1 MAFDENGTARV
12 LEIED
17 DGPVRII
24 RLNRPQQLN
33 AFDDELHLQ
42 FGQLWQSVEQDPDV
56 RAVVLTGNGRAFSAG
71 GNLDDFELHHRDF
84 AVRRRI
90 LRSAR
95 RLVDEM
101 LNVHVPVVAAVNGPA
116 VGLGATLM
124 TLCDIVFIADDTFV
138 ADPHVASALV
148 AGDGGAITWP
158 ALTSLLKVK
167 QYLLTGDRI
176 PAAEAVAMGL
186 ANFAV
191 PKDELLAAATAFAH
205 RLAGLPPQAVQDTKV
220 LLNQTLR
227 PERGE
232 HARPRAGSGE
242 PVTRH
247 GGVRG
252 GPGADAQGQLMD
264 FQFTPAEERFREEL
278 RDWLSDHLVGEFA
291 KHPGVGGP
299 ADDSHWELR
308 LEWEKLLA
316 ADRWLNIS
324 WPVEYGGRGGTLNE
338 EIISYLE
345 FATARAPYW
354 VGIQGR
360 DLLGPTLLHFG
371 TSEQKARFLPPITR
385 GRGVLEPGVQ
395 RTRRGQRPRLADDPR
410 RARRLRLGDQR
421 PEDLEHLRIARRL
434 DLRAVSHRPHRSPQ
448 GHQHAAGAA

>member
-1 MAFDENGTARV
+1 MAFEQNGTAQV
-12 LEIED
+12 LEIEH

-42 FGQLWQSVEQDPDV
+42 FGQLWQSIEQDPDV

-124 TLCDIVFIADDTFV
+124 TLCDIVFIADSTFV

-191 PKDELLAAATAFAH
+191 PKDDLLPAATAFAH
-205 RLAGLPPQAVQDTKV
+205 RLAGLPPQAVQDTKI

-227 PERGE
+227 QNAVNMLG
-232 HARPRAGSGE
+232 
-242 PVTRH
+242 H
-247 GGVRG
+247 GL
-252 GPGADAQGQLMD
+252 AAESQSHD
-264 FQFTPAEERFREEL
+264 TP
-278 RDWLSDHLVGEFA
+278 EFA
-291 KHPGVGGP
+291 AVPGQMRKG
-299 ADDSHWELR
+299 
-308 LEWEKLLA
+308 
-316 ADRWLNIS
+316 N
-324 WPVEYGGRGGTLNE
+324 
-338 EIISYLE
+338 
-345 FATARAPYW
+345 
-354 VGIQGR
+354 
-360 DLLGPTLLHFG
+360 
-371 TSEQKARFLPPITR
+371 
-385 GRGVLEPGVQ
+385 
-395 RTRRGQRPRLADDPR
+395 
-410 RARRLRLGDQR
+410 
-421 PEDLEHLRIARRL
+421 
-434 DLRAVSHRPHRSPQ
+434 
-448 GHQHAAGAA
+448 